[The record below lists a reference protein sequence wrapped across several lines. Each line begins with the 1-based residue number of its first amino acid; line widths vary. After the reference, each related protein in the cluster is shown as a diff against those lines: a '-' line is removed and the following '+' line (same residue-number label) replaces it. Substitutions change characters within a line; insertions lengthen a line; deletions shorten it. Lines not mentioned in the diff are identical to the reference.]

1 MRARW
6 LRVCVSLF
14 AGWMNDFAVIA
25 RRMGA
30 GTMVLTR
37 GMGGP
42 GFVRSRYAFGLRRG
56 SQLRSSAARGMGGG
70 ASTLKKR
77 SICWLHLL
85 TDRMPVSDAGG
96 AGSSPAGAGAVCVG
110 APIVLQEQ

>member
-1 MRARW
+1 
-6 LRVCVSLF
+6 
-14 AGWMNDFAVIA
+14 
-25 RRMGA
+25 MGA

-37 GMGGP
+37 GMGG
-42 GFVRSRYAFGLRRG
+42 
-56 SQLRSSAARGMGGG
+56 G

-77 SICWLHLL
+77 SVCWLHLL